1 MTNADI
7 STIARIKALANQSH
21 QSVYVLFHGKVC
33 IAMIHK
39 ALPQSS
45 QTYNPFVITLY
56 VQVLFMYKRFC
67 AIKRGSA
74 TALSYFMVV
83 FLIMAIFGCEEEK
96 DFFVSRVIDGDTIE
110 LADGTRIRYIGINTP
125 EVGQPGGKEATE
137 ANRAL
142 VESKKVRLEYDI
154 QKQDKYGRTLAYV
167 YLEDG
172 TFVNAEL
179 VRLGYAQVATYP
191 PNVKHVDLFQKLQRE
206 AQTEKRGL
214 WASEPPKEP
223 GEQTAEEQPPN
234 QNQSDIV
241 YITKTGSKYH
251 RAGCRYLSKSAIP
264 LTRQEAIARG
274 YTPCSVCKP

>member
-1 MTNADI
+1 M
-7 STIARIKALANQSH
+7 SL
-21 QSVYVLFHGKVC
+21 
-33 IAMIHK
+33 
-39 ALPQSS
+39 
-45 QTYNPFVITLY
+45 VI
-56 VQVLFMYKRFC
+56 KRFC
-67 AIKRGSA
+67 VLLII
-74 TALSYFMVV
+74 V
-83 FLIMAIFGCEEEK
+83 FWIMAIVGCVEEK
-96 DFFVSRVIDGDTIE
+96 EFLVSRVIDGDTID
-110 LADGTRIRYIGINTP
+110 LADGITIRYIGINTP
-125 EVGQPGGKEATE
+125 EVGQPGAEEATE

-142 VESKKVRLEYDI
+142 VEGKKVRLEYDV

-179 VRLGYAQVATYP
+179 VKQGYAQVATYP
-191 PNVKHVDLFQKLQRE
+191 PNVKYVELFQKSQQE

-223 GEQTAEEQPPN
+223 AEPTVKEQPPT

-264 LTRQEAIARG
+264 IERKEAIAKG